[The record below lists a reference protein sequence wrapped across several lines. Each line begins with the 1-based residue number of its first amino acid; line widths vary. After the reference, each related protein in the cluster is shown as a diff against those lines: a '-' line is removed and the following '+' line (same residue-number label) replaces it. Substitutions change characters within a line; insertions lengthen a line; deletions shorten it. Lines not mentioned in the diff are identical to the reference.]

1 LVVNVNHVILCGQY
15 GVENEYHS
23 MGEASQRETIAP
35 ERAVEVRGTIK
46 WFDAVKGYGFVIP
59 DGGAADILL
68 HHSVLREF
76 GHATVPEGATIVC
89 EAMERPK
96 GMQVTTILDLDLST
110 AVAPEPRHG
119 VLREKGSRPPL
130 EAEGD
135 FVEAT
140 VKWFNRVRGYGFVSR
155 GEGTQDIFVH
165 METLRR
171 AGIVEIQPGQ
181 MIRVRLAD
189 TEKGPQ
195 VAEIEGP

>member
-1 LVVNVNHVILCGQY
+1 
-15 GVENEYHS
+15 

-35 ERAVEVRGTIK
+35 EQVVEVRGTIK

-59 DGGAADILL
+59 QGGAADILL
-68 HHSVLREF
+68 HHSVLRDY

-89 EAMERPK
+89 EAVERPK
-96 GMQVTTILDLDLST
+96 GMQVTTIIELDLST
-110 AVAPEPRHG
+110 AVAPAPKPG
-119 VLREKGSRPPL
+119 VTREMGSRPPL
-130 EAEGD
+130 EADGE

-165 METLRR
+165 METLRH

-181 MIRVRLAD
+181 TIRVRVAD

-195 VAEIEGP
+195 VAEIDGL

>member
-1 LVVNVNHVILCGQY
+1 
-15 GVENEYHS
+15 
-23 MGEASQRETIAP
+23 
-35 ERAVEVRGTIK
+35 
-46 WFDAVKGYGFVIP
+46 
-59 DGGAADILL
+59 
-68 HHSVLREF
+68 
-76 GHATVPEGATIVC
+76 
-89 EAMERPK
+89 
-96 GMQVTTILDLDLST
+96 MQVTTILDLDLST